1 MKEFKSDFFS
11 LLDEVAEIK
20 ALIKFQ
26 SLSNETILRETA
38 DNGYSLTSEEISGY
52 GILNTMISNRL
63 SLFDE
68 NLRELYQSIKE

>member
-38 DNGYSLTSEEISGY
+38 NNGYSLTSEEISGY
-52 GILNTMISNRL
+52 GVLNTMISNRL
-63 SLFDE
+63 SLLDE

>member
-1 MKEFKSDFFS
+1 MKEFKNELFS
-11 LLDEVAEIK
+11 LLDEATDIK

-52 GILNTMISNRL
+52 GVLNTMISNRL

-68 NLRELYQSIKE
+68 NLRELYQSIKQ

>member
-38 DNGYSLTSEEISGY
+38 DNGYSLTSEEISG
-52 GILNTMISNRL
+52 
-63 SLFDE
+63 
-68 NLRELYQSIKE
+68 